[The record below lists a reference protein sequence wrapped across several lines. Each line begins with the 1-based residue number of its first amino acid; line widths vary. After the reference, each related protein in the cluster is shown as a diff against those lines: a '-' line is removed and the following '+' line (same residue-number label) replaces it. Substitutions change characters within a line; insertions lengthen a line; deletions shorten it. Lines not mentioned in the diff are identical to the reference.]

1 MRRRLIHCAFATTA
15 VVCAVLVAYQGLR
28 LQHANRINME
38 IASARASDFDATVP
52 EARFARAL
60 ALAREGESE
69 AALKEY
75 KTLIQGDR
83 RDLKRRSLYN
93 LGNLHLRNALANGPD
108 EALKSL
114 PLIELAKQCYR
125 DLLRDDPTDWDARY
139 NLERALWL
147 APEVEHEVAED
158 EDPPQKEENVMSTLQ
173 GARIDLP

>member
-1 MRRRLIHCAFATTA
+1 MKRRLVHCAFGTTA
-15 VVCAVLVAYQGLR
+15 ALCAGFAAYQGLR
-28 LQHANRINME
+28 LHRGNQINME
-38 IASARASDFDATVP
+38 IVSARASDFDASIP
-52 EARFARAL
+52 EARFAHAL
-60 ALAREGESE
+60 ALGRAGKSE

-93 LGNLHLRNALANGPD
+93 LGNLHLRNALASGPD
-108 EALKSL
+108 AAINSL
-114 PLIELAKQCYR
+114 PLIELAKQSYR

-147 APEVEHEVAED
+147 APEIEQEVTND
-158 EDPPQKEENVMSTLQ
+158 EDPPEKEENVMSTLQ